1 MTLQRYKEGTKN
13 RTESCG
19 LLTYSDRTAGKVV
32 QAQAGWHAPTKH
44 SRCWGR
50 GLAHLWCLGFTG
62 ISCQN
67 KTNNNQIKPQAPFKP
82 KKTKNYLQGFEL
94 ILKLTFGSRDTD
106 KFPSFFSFFFY
117 QLHHSLIISCIL
129 SVLTPALLSRSLAL
143 PSLLFLRGASSYSCP
158 RVFFCDTRSVSLALE
173 LPGGVRGSTLLVLL
187 KMSFQPQH
195 WVSTCLE
202 PQ

>member
-19 LLTYSDRTAGKVV
+19 SLSYSDRTAGKVA
-32 QAQAGWHAPTKH
+32 QAQAWWHAPTKH

-106 KFPSFFSFFFY
+106 KFPSFFFF
-117 QLHHSLIISCIL
+117 ISCTIL
-129 SVLTPALLSRSLAL
+129 WQFRAYWVF
-143 PSLLFLRGASSYSCP
+143 SLLPFSQGPWLCLVYSSLEVP
-158 RVFFCDTRSVSLALE
+158 PHILVHVFSFVTH
-173 LPGGVRGSTLLVLL
+173 GV
-187 KMSFQPQH
+187 
-195 WVSTCLE
+195 
-202 PQ
+202 